1 MNYQEFI
8 KAAVNRNSDL
18 PITIEATAPTVDR
31 RDDLPTINS
40 CAVATQFAAESKKPA
55 ETGLEFTQEDE
66 FEDPKN
72 ITAQDIRAIWD
83 EPILRATV
91 TKLQKFIFEG
101 AELLVVP
108 PDEIANKVK
117 KEELEETQTMVE
129 TIDNYA
135 MKTLVRMERAWL
147 DKKRYGTKLFERL
160 DGQIPGIST
169 SYKGPVV
176 FKSLPMHSFDTT
188 PTPLTDTS
196 KYVTGKILKGI
207 VFDLNTFETSYWQR
221 QTDYGEPIQLKNEN
235 LLVIKDENSEY
246 VDGDSVFVTLVPLI
260 KKLAFVDKC
269 LMRSAM
275 RTGVPNLDVI
285 IKEFRGEAA
294 PINADAWDL
303 GKAYMEGRKI
313 GQNWSNST
321 VLTHPDCIELKPME
335 WGKMGMD
342 PIKVVNFFNERILYA
357 LVPRDFTE
365 NKGIAISQTG
375 TSSLDMLNL
384 WARGEQTEIE
394 RPFLAEW
401 DRILA
406 LNGKEGWRVEIV
418 WREMTPDSG
427 PEIWNRVR
435 IARDVGVF
443 TPDEIREIAGYPPL
457 TEDQRAEIARIPAKG
472 SNPGDKV
479 DFGSNNG
486 TDDRA
491 DVGPNPPP
499 ASFNDPDKKIDG
511 TPQQRDKKDS
521 REVKAKND

>member
-1 MNYQEFI
+1 MKPLTAVFVLVFLLSGCGSKKCVTQEYMKESKNFAFIEYYQTAEAIVI
-8 KAAVNRNSDL
+8 KGS
-18 PITIEATAPTVDR
+18 
-31 RDDLPTINS
+31 INS
-40 CAVATQFAAESKKPA
+40 GRRIDSPTYHYNN
-55 ETGLEFTQEDE
+55 ETGTLESYRSLSFNPDTV
-66 FEDPKN
+66 
-72 ITAQDIRAIWD
+72 
-83 EPILRATV
+83 ILV
-91 TKLQKFIFEG
+91 LG
-101 AELLVVP
+101 
-108 PDEIANKVK
+108 
-117 KEELEETQTMVE
+117 
-129 TIDNYA
+129 
-135 MKTLVRMERAWL
+135 
-147 DKKRYGTKLFERL
+147 
-160 DGQIPGIST
+160 
-169 SYKGPVV
+169 
-176 FKSLPMHSFDTT
+176 
-188 PTPLTDTS
+188 
-196 KYVTGKILKGI
+196 TGKILKGI
-207 VFDLNTFETSYWQR
+207 VFDLNTFETSYRQR

-260 KKLAFVDKC
+260 KKLTFVDKC

-499 ASFNDPDKKIDG
+499 ASFNDPDKKING

-521 REVKAKND
+521 REVGAKGRRAG

>member
-8 KAAVNRNSDL
+8 A
-18 PITIEATAPTVDR
+18 
-31 RDDLPTINS
+31 TINRKLDPNKAGGAIPPTNS
-40 CAVATQFAAESKKPA
+40 RGVQFASESKPV
-55 ETGLEFTQEDE
+55 ETALEFTQDDE
-66 FEDPKN
+66 FEDPKT
-72 ITAQDIRAIWD
+72 ITALDIRTIWD
-83 EPILRATV
+83 EPILRATIS
-91 TKLQKFIFEG
+91 KLQKFIFEG

-108 PDEIANKVK
+108 PDEIANDVT
-117 KEELEETQTMVE
+117 KEELEEMQTMVE

-135 MKTLVRMERAWL
+135 IKTLVRMERTWL
-147 DKKRYGTKLFERL
+147 DKKRYGTKLFERI
-160 DGQIPGIST
+160 DGQIPGIT
-169 SYKGPVV
+169 TTYKGPVV

-188 PTPLTDTS
+188 PTELTDTS
-196 KYVTGKILKGI
+196 TYVTGKILKGI
-207 VFDLNTFETSYWQR
+207 IFNLKTFETTYWQR
-221 QTDYGEPIQLKNEN
+221 QSDFGAPIQLPAQN
-235 LLVIKDENSEY
+235 LIVIKDENSEN
-246 VDGDSVFVTLVPLI
+246 VDGDSVFATLVPLV
-260 KKLAFVDKC
+260 KKLTFVDKC

-285 IKEFRGEAA
+285 IKEFREEAA
-294 PINADAWDL
+294 PINIDAWDL
-303 GKAYMEGRKI
+303 NKAFSEGKKI

-321 VLTHPDCIELKPME
+321 VLAHPDCIELKPME
-335 WGKMGMD
+335 WGKMGLD

-401 DRILA
+401 NRILE
-406 LNGKEGWRVEIV
+406 LNGKKGWRVEIV

-457 TEDQRAEIARIPAKG
+457 TEDQRNEIARIPAKG
-472 SNPGDKV
+472 NNAGDKV
-479 DFGSNNG
+479 DFSDG
-486 TDDRA
+486 RE
-491 DVGPNPPP
+491 DVDTNPPP

-511 TPQQRDKKDS
+511 TPQ
-521 REVKAKND
+521 

>member
-8 KAAVNRNSDL
+8 KAAIAAVSHSK
-18 PITIEATAPTVDR
+18 EAVAPGD
-31 RDDLPTINS
+31 S
-40 CAVATQFAAESKKPA
+40 CVTATQFAAESKKPA
-55 ETGLEFTQEDE
+55 ETGLEFTQDDE
-66 FEDPKN
+66 FEDPKTT
-72 ITAQDIRAIWD
+72 TAQDIRAIWD

-135 MKTLVRMERAWL
+135 IKTLVRMERTWL
-147 DKKRYGTKLFERL
+147 DKKRYGTKLFERI
-160 DGQIPGIST
+160 DGQIPGIAK
-169 SYKGPVV
+169 SYTGPVV

-196 KYVTGKILKGI
+196 KYVAGKILKGI
-207 VFDLNTFETSYWQR
+207 VFDLKTFETTYWQR
-221 QTDYGEPIQLKNEN
+221 QTDYGDPIQLKSQN
-235 LLVIKDENSEY
+235 LLVIKDENSDN
-246 VDGDSVFVTLVPLI
+246 VDGDSVFATLVPLI
-260 KKLAFVDKC
+260 KKLTFVDKC

-275 RTGVPNLDVI
+275 RVGVPNLDVI
-285 IKEFRGEAA
+285 IKEFRDEAA

-303 GKAYMEGRKI
+303 GKAYLEGRKI

-321 VLTHPDCIELKPME
+321 VLTHPDCIELKPIE
-335 WGKMGMD
+335 WGKMGLD
-342 PIKVVNFFNERILYA
+342 PIQVVNFFNERILYA

-443 TPDEIREIAGYPPL
+443 TANEIREIAGYPPL
-457 TEDQRAEIARIPAKG
+457 TNDQQEEISNMPGKG
-472 SNPGDKV
+472 HNPDGNFGLSPDDKTNNTKKEVDDKSPSNP
-479 DFGSNNG
+479 
-486 TDDRA
+486 
-491 DVGPNPPP
+491 
-499 ASFNDPDKKIDG
+499 
-511 TPQQRDKKDS
+511 
-521 REVKAKND
+521 VKERKFPSE